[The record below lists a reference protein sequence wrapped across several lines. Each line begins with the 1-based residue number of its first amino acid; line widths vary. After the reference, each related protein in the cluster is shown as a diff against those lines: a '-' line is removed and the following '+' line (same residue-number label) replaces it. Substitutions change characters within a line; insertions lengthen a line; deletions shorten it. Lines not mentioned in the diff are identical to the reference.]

1 MYEEALKILKKF
13 NDYNYEAYIVGG
25 YPRDKYLN
33 IESNDID
40 ITTNATPQE
49 TKKIFQ
55 NVIDKYEKYGNI
67 IIVENNYKYQ
77 VTTFRKDKYLD
88 DRKNVKI
95 KYVNTLK
102 EDLYRR
108 DFIINTL
115 CINKDGNYVDLLNA
129 KTDIDKKIIRL
140 IKKDSMKEDPLR
152 ILRAIRFAT
161 VLNFKID
168 IKLEEEI
175 VKYGYLISKLSEY
188 RKQEEINK
196 IINSENKEYGLN
208 LIKKYKIDKYIMY
221 NEDGDKNDG

>member
-13 NDYNYEAYIVGG
+13 NYYNYEAYIVGG

-49 TKKIFQ
+49 IKKIFQ

>member
-175 VKYGYLISKLSEY
+175 VKYGYLINKLSEY

-221 NEDGDKNDG
+221 NEEGDKNDG

>member
-49 TKKIFQ
+49 IKKIFQ
-55 NVIDKYEKYGNI
+55 NVIDKYEKYGNV

>member
-13 NDYNYEAYIVGG
+13 NDYDYEAYIVGG

-77 VTTFRKDKYLD
+77 VTTFRKDKYLG

-175 VKYGYLISKLSEY
+175 VKYGYLINKLSEY

>member
-13 NDYNYEAYIVGG
+13 NYYNYEAYIVGG

-49 TKKIFQ
+49 IKKIFQ

-152 ILRAIRFAT
+152 ILRAIRIAT